1 MIAHLN
7 GKLSEAYPT
16 HLIVECG
23 GVGYKVNI
31 SLNSFSKFEKTGDI
45 KIFTHLIVR
54 EDAQILYGFHSK
66 NERELFLKLISVNG
80 VGPASAMMML
90 SSLEPEEI
98 IAAIESAD
106 AKKLQTVKGI
116 GAKTAQR
123 IIIDLKDKLEGDE
136 LNFGSFNTNSKNK
149 SKFEALSAL
158 EVLGIPSRTADKVLE
173 IILKE
178 FPDAEADVLVKETL
192 KRL

>member
-7 GKLSEAYPT
+7 GRLAEAYPT
-16 HLIVECG
+16 YLIIECG
-23 GVGYKVNI
+23 GVGYQVNI
-31 SLNSFSKFEKTGDI
+31 SLNTYAKIDKAEQI
-45 KIFTHLIVR
+45 KIFTHLVVR
-54 EDAQILYGFHSK
+54 EDAQILYGFSTK
-66 NERELFLKLISVNG
+66 QERELFLKLISVNG
-80 VGPASAMMML
+80 VGPSSAMMML

-98 IAAIESAD
+98 IVAIEEAN

-158 EVLGIPSRTADKVLE
+158 EVLGIPNRAAEKVMDV
-173 IILKE
+173 ILKE
-178 FPDAEADVLVKETL
+178 HPDAEANVLVKETL

>member
-7 GKLSEAYPT
+7 GKLAEAYPT

-106 AKKLQTVKGI
+106 AKKLQTIKGI